1 MCFPGVDR
9 LTCEDG
15 RKTLACA
22 ARPPSPLIQIRFM
35 AIRLASSRLASS
47 LASCLLALALLL
59 LSACG
64 GGEGETVAVDSGTY
78 TGTIGEVNPD
88 ESEIYV
94 EVPNTG
100 TLELYFTDSTQVTG
114 QSGSSVPFD
123 SLAQGQS
130 VDVTVEKIGQRL
142 NPLSVKINQQSQ

>member
-1 MCFPGVDR
+1 MNLISTGSMTAPSVLPRPSSSF
-9 LTCEDG
+9 
-15 RKTLACA
+15 
-22 ARPPSPLIQIRFM
+22 ARST
-35 AIRLASSRLASS
+35 ASFASC
-47 LASCLLALALLL
+47 CLLAFALLL

-64 GGEGETVAVDSGTY
+64 GDGEGETVAVDSGTY

-114 QSGSSVPFD
+114 RSGSPVPFD

-130 VDVTVEKIGQRL
+130 VEVTVEKVGQRL
-142 NPLSVKINQQSQ
+142 NPLSVKINEQAQ